1 MSPTHKALIKEAH
14 KRHFPIFPV
23 GRRSSFTECFTI
35 QYGNLY
41 LWYDTSDTSTHMVHE
56 EMLAQEILPA
66 GEMLREA
73 LARLN

>member
-14 KRHFPIFPV
+14 KRHFPIYPV
-23 GRRSSFTECFTI
+23 RGRISFAECFTME
-35 QYGNLY
+35 YGNLY

-66 GEMLREA
+66 GEMLREMF
-73 LARLN
+73 ARLN